1 MFENI
6 FNKSNAEERSNVS
19 TPKRWFVDLMGGVN
33 CDGMRVTPN
42 LALNLSA
49 VYKCLAIRAGTFS
62 KMPLQTF
69 MNTAKGK
76 VRVKDSASYLLEV
89 RPNRRTTPSQ
99 FKKMIMIDVDLWGN
113 AYCLITKRRKS
124 LKRLEPNL
132 VTVILM
138 SDDSLRY
145 KYQNPLTGKIEEYS
159 DDEVMHFKDFGT
171 DGILGKSKI
180 QLARETISNARASGK
195 LLSKYYKNGT
205 LAKGILTHP
214 EVLGKETKNAIKE
227 AWRLANSGLDNAY
240 DIPVVDAGLE
250 YKDISMSF
258 EDAEFLNL
266 NKFSV
271 EEIARFFNVPPYM
284 LGIMDGAKF
293 NNIQSQSM
301 DFITTTMQP
310 FITDVE
316 EEINY
321 KYYYTTEKSKGYYC
335 KANMAVAMRAD
346 DISRAEFYEK
356 MLNNGIYSINKCL
369 AKEDEEGIGEN
380 GDKHYRSLN
389 YVDIDVMTE
398 YQLAKAKGNVRG
410 GEEVEK

>member
-1 MFENI
+1 
-6 FNKSNAEERSNVS
+6 
-19 TPKRWFVDLMGGVN
+19 
-33 CDGMRVTPN
+33 
-42 LALNLSA
+42 
-49 VYKCLAIRAGTFS
+49 
-62 KMPLQTF
+62 
-69 MNTAKGK
+69 
-76 VRVKDSASYLLEV
+76 
-89 RPNRRTTPSQ
+89 
-99 FKKMIMIDVDLWGN
+99 
-113 AYCLITKRRKS
+113 
-124 LKRLEPNL
+124 
-132 VTVILM
+132 
-138 SDDSLRY
+138 
-145 KYQNPLTGKIEEYS
+145 
-159 DDEVMHFKDFGT
+159 
-171 DGILGKSKI
+171 
-180 QLARETISNARASGK
+180 
-195 LLSKYYKNGT
+195 
-205 LAKGILTHP
+205 
-214 EVLGKETKNAIKE
+214 
-227 AWRLANSGLDNAY
+227 
-240 DIPVVDAGLE
+240 
-250 YKDISMSF
+250 
-258 EDAEFLNL
+258 
-266 NKFSV
+266 
-271 EEIARFFNVPPYM
+271 M